1 MFNLK
6 RRCSLV
12 AKYIVGIDLGTTNSA
27 LAHCEAISAEED
39 SRIEVCSIPQLV
51 NPGEVAERTLLPS
64 FLYIPSDFDFPKGS
78 TALPWE
84 PEPRFVIGELARK
97 RGAESPNRLV
107 ASAKSWLSY
116 AGVDRTA
123 PILPWQ
129 APEEVPKLSPVEAS
143 SEFLQYLR
151 TVWDSGEAGE
161 RRELA
166 LAEQDVLLT
175 VPASFDEEAR
185 ELTRRAAEQAGYQ
198 HVTLL
203 EEPQAA
209 FYAWLESQGDAW
221 RSRIKVNDLVLV
233 CDIGGGTTDFS
244 LIMVSEENGELT
256 LKRVAVGDHILLGG
270 DNMDLALAQVLRQRL
285 EASGYR
291 IDTWQ
296 LHGLW
301 HQCRIAKEK
310 LFESPKTQ
318 NRPITLLGKGTKLVG
333 GTIKTE
339 LLREDLDQVLV
350 EGFFPKVASGELP
363 ARQRRVGFQELG
375 LPSAADPAI
384 PKHLA
389 RFLSE
394 QLRNSPEAAIRR
406 GHSGLACPTHILFNG
421 GVMKAAVLRDRV
433 IEVLNSWLREEGF
446 DAFEAEHVLE
456 ATDLEHAVA
465 RGAAYYGKARRGRG
479 VRIRSGAS
487 RTYYIGIESAM
498 PSVPG
503 MEAPLKALCVVPF
516 GMEEGTEAT
525 IPSREFGLVV
535 GEPAEFR
542 FLSSS
547 VRKQDHVGS
556 LLEDW
561 GADIEELSPL
571 EVTLKMDG
579 QQGTVVPVRLE
590 TRVTELGTL
599 EVWCVSRDG
608 TNRWKLELN
617 IREKPGR

>member
-1 MFNLK
+1 MA
-6 RRCSLV
+6 

-27 LAHCEAISAEED
+27 LARCDADTEED
-39 SRIEVCSIPQLV
+39 SRIDVLGIPQLV
-51 NPGEVAERTLLPS
+51 NPSEVAERTLLPS
-64 FLYIPSDFDFPKGS
+64 FLYIPGEFDFPRGS
-78 TALPWE
+78 TALPWD
-84 PEPRFVIGELARK
+84 PEPKLVIGELARK

-116 AGVDRTA
+116 AGVNRTA

-129 APEEVPKLSPVEAS
+129 APEEVPKLSPVEVS
-143 SEFLQYLR
+143 SQFLQHLR
-151 TVWDSGEAGE
+151 TVWDSGQASGQP
-161 RRELA
+161 ELA

-185 ELTRRAAEQAGYQ
+185 ELTRRAAEQAGLQ
-198 HVTLL
+198 NVTLL

-209 FYAWLESQGDAW
+209 FYAWLETQGDAW
-221 RSRIKVNDLVLV
+221 RSRIKVGDLVLV
-233 CDIGGGTTDFS
+233 CDVGGGTTDFS
-244 LIMVSEENGELT
+244 LITVSEENGELT

-270 DNMDLALAQVLRQRL
+270 DNMDLALARLLQQRL
-285 EASGYR
+285 EASGHR
-291 IDTWQ
+291 VDTWQ

-301 HQCRIAKEK
+301 HQCRMAKEK
-310 LFESPKTQ
+310 LFASPRTQ
-318 NRPITLLGKGTKLVG
+318 SAPITLLGKGTKLIG

-339 LLREDLDQVLV
+339 LTREDLEQVLV
-350 EGFFPKVASGELP
+350 KGFFPEVSSGELP

-375 LPSAADPAI
+375 LPYAADAAI
-384 PKHLA
+384 TKHLA

-394 QLRNSPEAAIRR
+394 QIRNSPEAATIRR
-406 GHSGLACPTHILFNG
+406 GRSGLACPTHILFNG

-433 IEVLNSWLREEGF
+433 IQVLNSWLKEEGF
-446 DAFEAEHVLE
+446 DGLGAQQILDAP
-456 ATDLEHAVA
+456 DLEHAVA

-498 PSVPG
+498 PAVPG

-525 IPSREFGLVV
+525 ISNREFGLVV

-542 FLSSS
+542 FLTSSI
-547 VRKQDHVGS
+547 RKQDQVGS

-561 GADIEELSPL
+561 GDDLEELGPL
-571 EVTLKMDG
+571 EVTLTLDG
-579 QQGTVVPVRLE
+579 QQGSVVPVRLE
-590 TRVTELGTL
+590 TRVTEIGTL

-608 TNRWKLELN
+608 KQRWKLELN
-617 IREKPGR
+617 IREKTGS

>member
-1 MFNLK
+1 MLSLK
-6 RRCSLV
+6 RRFSLA

-27 LAHCEAISAEED
+27 LARCDATAAEEE
-39 SRIEVCSIPQLV
+39 SRIEVRSIPQLV
-51 NPGEVAERTLLPS
+51 NPNEVAERTLLPS
-64 FLYIPSDFDFPKGS
+64 FLYIPGEFDFPKGS
-78 TALPWE
+78 LALPWE
-84 PEPRFVIGELARK
+84 PEPKLVIGELARK
-97 RGAESPNRLV
+97 RGAESPARLV

-116 AGVDRTA
+116 AGVNRTA

-143 SEFLQYLR
+143 SQFLRYLR

-161 RRELA
+161 QLA
-166 LAEQDVLLT
+166 LAEQEVLLT

-185 ELTRRAAEQAGYQ
+185 ELTRRAAEQAGFQ

-221 RSRIKVNDLVLV
+221 RRRIKVGDLVLV
-233 CDIGGGTTDFS
+233 CDVGGGTTDLS
-244 LIMVSEENGELT
+244 LIVVSEEDGDLT

-270 DNMDLALAQVLRQRL
+270 DNMDLALARVLQQRL
-285 EASGYR
+285 EASGNR

-301 HQCRIAKEK
+301 HQCRMEKEK

-318 NRPITLLGKGTKLVG
+318 KRPITLLGKGTKLVG

-339 LLREDLDQVLV
+339 LAREDLDQVLV

-375 LPSAADPAI
+375 LPYAADPAI
-384 PKHLA
+384 TKHLA

-394 QLRNSPEAAIRR
+394 QVRNSPEAAGIRR
-406 GHSGLACPTHILFNG
+406 GPSGLACPTHILFNG
-421 GVMKAAVLRDRV
+421 GVMKATVLRDRV
-433 IEVLNSWLREEGF
+433 VEVLNSWLRHEGF
-446 DAFEAEHVLE
+446 DALGAEQILE
-456 ATDLEHAVA
+456 APDLEHAVA

-498 PSVPG
+498 PAVPG

-525 IPSREFGLVV
+525 IPDREFGLVV
-535 GEPAEFR
+535 GEPAQFR

-547 VRKQDHVGS
+547 VRKQDHAGS

-571 EVTLKMDG
+571 EVTLKLDG
-579 QQGTVVPVRLE
+579 QQGTVVPVRIE

-608 TNRWKLELN
+608 TQRWKLELN
-617 IREKPGR
+617 IREKTGR

>member
-1 MFNLK
+1 MA
-6 RRCSLV
+6 

-27 LAHCEAISAEED
+27 LARYDAVAEEEG
-39 SRIEVCSIPQLV
+39 RIEVRSIPQLV
-51 NPGEVAERTLLPS
+51 NPNEVAERTLLPS
-64 FLYIPSDFDFPKGS
+64 FIYIPGEFDFPKGS
-78 TALPWE
+78 VALPWD
-84 PEPRFVIGELARK
+84 PEPKLVIGELARK

-143 SEFLQYLR
+143 SQFLQHLR
-151 TVWDSGEAGE
+151 TVWDNGESGQQV
-161 RRELA
+161 A
-166 LAEQDVLLT
+166 LADQDVLLT
-175 VPASFDEEAR
+175 VPASFDEAAR

-375 LPSAADPAI
+375 LPYAADPAI
-384 PKHLA
+384 TKHLA

-579 QQGTVVPVRLE
+579 QQGAVVPVRLE

-608 TNRWKLELN
+608 TERWKLELN
-617 IREKPGR
+617 IREKTGR